1 MLIRGN
7 RRIRVGLAG
16 PGRAFGYESL
26 IDGRPSPVTAIA
38 RERALLLVLPHDPFQ
53 QLFNGEDA
61 ISHVFLDVIQR
72 DVTAALR
79 QTLRPHARF
88 AASL

>member
-1 MLIRGN
+1 MLVRGN
-7 RRIRVGLAG
+7 RRIRLGVAG

-26 IDGRPSPVTAIA
+26 IDGRPSPFTAIT
-38 RERALLLVLPHDPFQ
+38 RERVLLLVLARDPFE
-53 QLFNGEDA
+53 QLFNRDDA

-72 DVTAALR
+72 DMVATLR
-79 QTLRPHARF
+79 QTLRPHARL